1 VATKKQQRRRYK
13 RAVAHT
19 RLDGQEADEQ
29 SASEDRSSG
38 RAAGKGRAQKPVML
52 GAKEVKPPSY
62 LRAARRALIMSAF
75 LFVVIQLIDLGGGSK
90 PTPMQAALQA
100 AVFFCWLTPFGYFH
114 GHVPVPSRPQAA
126 GVSLQVVSLPWAP
139 MGRTVTWWRGRDPK
153 TRS

>member
-1 VATKKQQRRRYK
+1 MATKKQQRRRYK

-38 RAAGKGRAQKPVML
+38 RAAGKGRAQRPVML

-100 AVFFCWLTPFGYFH
+100 AVFFCWLTPFGYFMDMFLYRRALKRQ
-114 GHVPVPSRPQAA
+114 G
-126 GVSLQVVSLPWAP
+126 
-139 MGRTVTWWRGRDPK
+139 
-153 TRS
+153 